1 VTATETKIH
10 WIELDT
16 IDSTNNHAMEL
27 IRDKKAKNGMA
38 VFSTKQTKGKG
49 QRGKEWKDEG
59 GESLSCSFIIE
70 PEIYGLTHHFHL
82 IALTASAI
90 RKVVEATIRIPVHI
104 KWPNDI
110 YVGDQKAG
118 GILIESVTR
127 GKDWRYAVIGFGINV
142 NQKHFDEKLPNP
154 VSLRQLT
161 GKNYDIKRLAEDCL
175 NIILKDLT
183 RRSFTEML
191 SQYSKYLYK
200 LNQTISLS
208 THSGIITD
216 LMKGVTEEGM
226 LLIGEQTL
234 RVFEPGE
241 VQWILQPP
249 PFSAS

>member
-1 VTATETKIH
+1 MTVAELKIH

-16 IDSTNNHAMEL
+16 VNSTNNYAMEL

-38 VFSTKQTKGKG
+38 VFSAHQTDGKG
-49 QRGKEWKDEG
+49 QRGKAWKDEA

-70 PEIYGLTHHFHL
+70 PAVYGLKNHFHL

-127 GKDWRYAVIGFGINV
+127 GKDWKYAVIGFGINV
-142 NQKHFDEKLPNP
+142 NQKLFDEALPNP
-154 VSLRQLT
+154 VSLKQLT

-175 NIILKDLT
+175 NILIKDLQQRT
-183 RRSFTEML
+183 YPEIL
-191 SQYSKYLYK
+191 SHYSKYLYK
-200 LNQTISLS
+200 VNQTVSLH
-208 THSGIITD
+208 TPSGILTDTLKGITED
-216 LMKGVTEEGM
+216 GLLM
-226 LLIGEQTL
+226 IGETTL
-234 RVFEPGE
+234 QIFAPGD
-241 VQWILQPP
+241 VQWILRPAS
-249 PFSAS
+249 FSAS

>member
-1 VTATETKIH
+1 MTATEPKIH

-16 IDSTNNHAMEL
+16 IDSTNNYAMEL
-27 IRDKKAKNGMA
+27 IRDKKAMNGMA
-38 VFSTKQTKGKG
+38 VFSAHQTKGKG

-208 THSGIITD
+208 TDSGIITD
-216 LMKGVTEEGM
+216 LMKGVTEEGL

-241 VQWILQPP
+241 VQWILHPP
-249 PFSAS
+249 SFSAS